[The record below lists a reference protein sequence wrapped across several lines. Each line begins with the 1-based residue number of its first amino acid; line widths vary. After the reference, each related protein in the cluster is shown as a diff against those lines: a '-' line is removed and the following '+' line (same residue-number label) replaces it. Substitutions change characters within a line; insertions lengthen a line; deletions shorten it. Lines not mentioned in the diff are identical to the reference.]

1 MIGVNMRNPWK
12 LTTLLLA
19 LVLAAVLGAQMV
31 SVAIAQTSQ
40 PRMKAALAATQSAI
54 RQLEKAA
61 PSKEGH
67 RVKALGLLHD
77 AEKEIKAGITAGE

>member
-1 MIGVNMRNPWK
+1 MRNPWK

-19 LVLAAVLGAQMV
+19 LVLAAIVGVQLVPG
-31 SVAIAQTSQ
+31 AIAQTSQ

-61 PSKEGH
+61 PNKEGH
-67 RVKALGLLHD
+67 RVKAIGLLRD
-77 AEKEIKAGITAGE
+77 AEKEIQAGIAAGE